1 MVDSLF
7 FRTFASEMKKR
18 TAKTNHIG
26 KAPSIRLTS
35 KPMRSVLTDGDVA
48 VGVLLERISRLE
60 ASVRSLSSDNS
71 RLNRLVGSLEKENA
85 SLKREIADL
94 KERLAKY
101 EKPKKDS
108 HNSSIPPSREDIASS
123 QTRRFIRR
131 TESLRQKSDR
141 PSGGQKGHEGH
152 TLESRAL
159 ADRRVLLQP
168 QTCPCCGKTLAHR
181 HGTVVGYRQVIDIPL
196 PQPETTEYDIVE
208 KECECGCKVRGEY
221 PKGVNAPVMY
231 GPNIQ
236 SLVVY
241 LGEGQHMPYDRL
253 ATAMYELFGLK
264 MSQGTID
271 NIIRR
276 TTESARPV
284 YEEIRR
290 RLEHE
295 PVAGAD
301 ESGEDVN
308 GKGEWL
314 WTVQSPRYTYLMSE
328 PSRGKGV
335 MDKHFP
341 NGLPETILVTDRL
354 PLYFK
359 LNTKGHQICLAHLLR
374 NLKYLDEL
382 DTSQDWSKRMG
393 RLLRDA
399 IHQRKHKPWEL
410 IDRKGLLERLKELL
424 AESVEKLNEEF
435 GQLQRSLRKL
445 QDYIFTF
452 LFDKDVPSDNNASEG
467 AIRKAKIK
475 MKVSQAFRSRAGA
488 ESFAVLHSVMD
499 TAKKNGMPIF
509 QAIKSVV
516 EYQPVLLLE

>member
-1 MVDSLF
+1 MD
-7 FRTFASEMKKR
+7 
-18 TAKTNHIG
+18 
-26 KAPSIRLTS
+26 
-35 KPMRSVLTDGDVA
+35 
-48 VGVLLERISRLE
+48 RISKLE
-60 ASVRSLSSDNS
+60 SSVDSLSSDNS
-71 RLNRLVGSLEKENA
+71 RLNRRVGSLEKENA
-85 SLKREIADL
+85 SLKKENADL

-101 EKPKKDS
+101 EKPKRDS
-108 HNSSIPPSREDIASS
+108 HNSSIPPSREDIAASHKNK
-123 QTRRFIRR
+123 TVRR
-131 TESLRQKSDR
+131 TESLRRKSDR
-141 PSGGQKGHEGH
+141 PSGGQRGHEGH

-159 ADRRVLLQP
+159 ADHRVLIQP
-168 QTCPCCGKTLAHR
+168 QTCPCCGKPLAHL
-181 HGTVVGYRQVIDIPL
+181 HGTVVGYRQIIDIPL

-253 ATAMYELFGLK
+253 ATAMNELFGLK

-276 TTESARPV
+276 TTDSARPV
-284 YEEIRR
+284 YEEIRS

-295 PVAGAD
+295 RVAGAD

-308 GKGEWL
+308 GNSEWL

-359 LNTKGHQICLAHLLR
+359 LNTKGHQVCLAHLLR

-393 RLLRDA
+393 KLLRDA
-399 IHQRKHKPWEL
+399 IHQRKHKPWEQ
-410 IDRKGLLERLKELL
+410 IDRKGLLGRLKELL
-424 AESVEKLNEEF
+424 DESVERLNEEF

-509 QAIKSVV
+509 QTVKSVV
-516 EYQPVLLLE
+516 EYKPVLLPE

>member
-1 MVDSLF
+1 MVSFF
-7 FRTFASEMKKR
+7 FRTFVPELKRR
-18 TAKTNHIG
+18 TAKSNQAGQATLRRA
-26 KAPSIRLTS
+26 KS
-35 KPMRSVLTDGDVA
+35 KPMSSVVTDGDIA
-48 VGVLLERISRLE
+48 VSVLLDRVSKLE
-60 ASVRSLSSDNS
+60 ASVGSLSSDNS
-71 RLNRLVGSLEKENA
+71 RLNRRIGILEKENA
-85 SLKREIADL
+85 SLKKENASL
-94 KERLAKY
+94 KERLSKY
-101 EKPKKDS
+101 EKPRKDS
-108 HNSSIPPSREDIASS
+108 HNSSIPPSREDIAAS
-123 QTRRFIRR
+123 QTRKALRR

-168 QTCPCCGKTLAHR
+168 QACPCCGKPLAHLR
-181 HGTVVGYRQVIDIPL
+181 GTVVGYRQVIDIPL
-196 PQPETTEYDIVE
+196 PRPETTEYDIVE

-231 GPNIQ
+231 GSNIQ

-253 ATAMYELFGLK
+253 AKAMNEVFGLK

-284 YEEIRR
+284 YEEIRS

-308 GKGEWL
+308 GNGEWL

-341 NGLPETILVTDRL
+341 NGLPNTILVTDRL

-399 IHQRKHKPWEL
+399 IHQRKHKSWEQ
-410 IDRKGLLERLKELL
+410 IDRKGLMERLKELL
-424 AESVEKLNEEF
+424 AESVEKLDEEF
-435 GQLQRSLRKL
+435 GKLQRSLRKL
-445 QDYIFTF
+445 QDYVFTF
-452 LFDKDVPSDNNASEG
+452 LFNKDIPSDNNASEG

-488 ESFAVLHSVMD
+488 ESFAVLHSIMD

-509 QAIKSVV
+509 QAVRSVV
-516 EYQPVLLLE
+516 EYQPIALPE